1 MTADLLVTLRFLI
14 FAAAVVATAA
24 ALAALA
30 VRTRRINPF
39 GRTARLIRRLT
50 DPLLVPIE
58 RRLLRTRLDPHHAP
72 WWLIGITIF
81 VGILVLTAVEWVA
94 IEAVTLRAA
103 AAAGSRG
110 VLFVAVNWTFTL
122 LGLALIV
129 RVVGSWIGASRYTPW
144 MRPFVV
150 ATEWF
155 LAPLRRI
162 IPSFAMLDITPLI
175 AWFLLQFVR
184 SLVLRAL

>member
-1 MTADLLVTLRFLI
+1 VTR
-14 FAAAVVATAA
+14 
-24 ALAALA
+24 
-30 VRTRRINPF
+30 
-39 GRTARLIRRLT
+39 
-50 DPLLVPIE
+50 
-58 RRLLRTRLDPHHAP
+58 
-72 WWLIGITIF
+72 
-81 VGILVLTAVEWVA
+81 
-94 IEAVTLRAA
+94 RAA

-110 VLFVAVNWTFTL
+110 VLFIVVNWTFTL